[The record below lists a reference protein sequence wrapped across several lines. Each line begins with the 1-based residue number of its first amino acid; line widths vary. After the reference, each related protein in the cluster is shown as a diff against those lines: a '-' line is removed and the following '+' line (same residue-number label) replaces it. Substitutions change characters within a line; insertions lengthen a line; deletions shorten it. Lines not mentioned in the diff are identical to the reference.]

1 MKTMLLATAVLMMT
15 AAAPVFA
22 ADAPAKPA
30 TPAPAASPASPTP
43 AAAPA
48 KPMDEKPMAAKP
60 AHKMKM
66 VHKAKMMPM
75 KKGMAPMAHPAKEAT
90 TDQLNQQQLDTLKK

>member
-1 MKTMLLATAVLMMT
+1 MKTMLLASAVLMMT

-30 TPAPAASPASPTP
+30 TPAPAAASPASPTP

-48 KPMDEKPMAAKP
+48 KPVAAAPMTAKHAP
-60 AHKMKM
+60 KM

-75 KKGMAPMAHPAKEAT
+75 KKGMTAPMHPAKEAT